1 MLFFGL
7 LLGAG
12 LLYISIRTG
21 PALDAT
27 HAWLELLRREDYQ
40 AAYDSTSPEF
50 RERQT
55 LADLTSFA
63 RAHQFTLHT
72 ELRLGRRAIDP
83 ETAVFTGWLGS
94 PDGSSSIAL
103 SIGVRKSPS
112 GVWQPDRLEVGAA
125 VGRNIVRDGISKF
138 GPPGLYEP

>member
-1 MLFFGL
+1 VFPFNFVSFDLLFILFCGL
-7 LLGAG
+7 LVGAG
-12 LLYISIRTG
+12 LLYISFRTG
-21 PALDAT
+21 PALEAT

-72 ELRLGRRAIDP
+72 ELRLGRRAV
-83 ETAVFTGWLGS
+83 AH
-94 PDGSSSIAL
+94 
-103 SIGVRKSPS
+103 
-112 GVWQPDRLEVGAA
+112 
-125 VGRNIVRDGISKF
+125 
-138 GPPGLYEP
+138 